1 MKVSLEWLKDFVDL
15 TDITPEQIA
24 HELTMSGLEVE
35 EIEKT
40 GACFTNII
48 TAKIEKIDQHPNAD
62 KLHLVTV
69 NTGSAT
75 KTVVCGAQ
83 NIEEGQ
89 IIPYAS
95 VGSKVLNRKTGEQF
109 ELTPA
114 IIRGVESQGML
125 CSADE
130 LGVSDKNYQEEDGIL
145 ILNRFLPNVQIGRKL
160 EEVLGIK
167 EDIVFDIAPTANRG
181 DQMSIVGVARELAAL
196 FNKKL
201 RFSFIQAPKDILNG
215 NFKVEIKDDDVC
227 KYYSAG
233 ILENVVI
240 KPSPEW
246 MQNRLQSCGIR
257 AINNVVDIT
266 NYVLLEYGQPL
277 HAFDKDKLNGYLC
290 VRRAENGEKI
300 VTLDDVERTMTTET
314 VVIATKEKSVC
325 IAGVFGSAN
334 SEIDDNTKNIVL
346 ESAYFTP
353 ATNRRSS
360 RSVGYRSEACARFER
375 GVDMEAVKPALMRA
389 MQLLVDFA
397 DAKVVGITETGL
409 NKLPEIDITLRFGQI
424 KRILGCEIPSE
435 KCIEILGNLGFELLG
450 KNDLAAKFRVPSFRR
465 NDVTREIDLIEEVA
479 RINGYDK
486 VTPTL
491 PAKTHAPTVT
501 FEQRLLKKI
510 NDLFLGYGFYESV
523 TSSLV
528 GKPLMD
534 EFMLAFNDEKSVCV
548 KNPQSEDHTTLRQT
562 LIPNMLQSVKYNLSN
577 GQKNIWLYE
586 IGRTYLKEEE
596 TTAKNS
602 GVKETRMLSGVVTGS
617 IDNNLWITKPQTDFY
632 ALKGVIEG
640 LFELLGLQNRIKL
653 EPCTDVTYLHPGKAA
668 KITLM
673 GKGMPNVGCFGLV
686 HPLIKDKE
694 KFNQEVYVFEL
705 DLDTILANVSNSTVR
720 YKKLPQFPEVQRD
733 FAFIVNNEVTNDAV
747 LKAIK
752 KYASNNLFTG
762 ADIFDLYQGE
772 HVQKGFKS
780 VAYRIKFQDENA
792 TLTDEVIEKEMKN
805 IKDGLKKSFADISF
819 RE

>member
-145 ILNRFLPNVQIGRKL
+145 ILNRFLPNVQIGKKL
-160 EEVLGIK
+160 EDVLGIK

-201 RFSFIQAPKDILNG
+201 RFSFIQAPKEISNG
-215 NFKVEIKDDDVC
+215 NFKVEIKDDEVC

-266 NYVLLEYGQPL
+266 NSCFENIKKELEEYN
-277 HAFDKDKLNGYLC
+277 A
-290 VRRAENGEKI
+290 
-300 VTLDDVERTMTTET
+300 
-314 VVIATKEKSVC
+314 SV
-325 IAGVFGSAN
+325 
-334 SEIDDNTKNIVL
+334 
-346 ESAYFTP
+346 
-353 ATNRRSS
+353 
-360 RSVGYRSEACARFER
+360 
-375 GVDMEAVKPALMRA
+375 
-389 MQLLVDFA
+389 
-397 DAKVVGITETGL
+397 
-409 NKLPEIDITLRFGQI
+409 
-424 KRILGCEIPSE
+424 
-435 KCIEILGNLGFELLG
+435 
-450 KNDLAAKFRVPSFRR
+450 
-465 NDVTREIDLIEEVA
+465 
-479 RINGYDK
+479 
-486 VTPTL
+486 
-491 PAKTHAPTVT
+491 
-501 FEQRLLKKI
+501 
-510 NDLFLGYGFYESV
+510 
-523 TSSLV
+523 
-528 GKPLMD
+528 
-534 EFMLAFNDEKSVCV
+534 
-548 KNPQSEDHTTLRQT
+548 SEDER
-562 LIPNMLQSVKYNLSN
+562 YN
-577 GQKNIWLYE
+577 
-586 IGRTYLKEEE
+586 
-596 TTAKNS
+596 
-602 GVKETRMLSGVVTGS
+602 
-617 IDNNLWITKPQTDFY
+617 IDFS
-632 ALKGVIEG
+632 
-640 LFELLGLQNRIKL
+640 
-653 EPCTDVTYLHPGKAA
+653 
-668 KITLM
+668 
-673 GKGMPNVGCFGLV
+673 
-686 HPLIKDKE
+686 
-694 KFNQEVYVFEL
+694 KF
-705 DLDTILANVSNSTVR
+705 DRA
-720 YKKLPQFPEVQRD
+720 
-733 FAFIVNNEVTNDAV
+733 
-747 LKAIK
+747 
-752 KYASNNLFTG
+752 
-762 ADIFDLYQGE
+762 
-772 HVQKGFKS
+772 
-780 VAYRIKFQDENA
+780 
-792 TLTDEVIEKEMKN
+792 
-805 IKDGLKKSFADISF
+805 
-819 RE
+819 